1 MQTCSAKTKTGVPC
15 RAPAGANGLCFFH
28 GNPDRTH
35 LLGQIGVKRNRRTP
49 VVDLEVPDN
58 MTAND
63 LRNLTG
69 KAIRALLL
77 GELTTRKAGALAQLC
92 NSMHRMIPAADL
104 EDRVAK
110 LEQQLEEQSSPT
122 SAQTNPTGLGG
133 DDQLQDGKDA
143 QRGNENTSELGK
155 GAPGEIDPSA
165 KEGSS

>member
-1 MQTCSAKTKTGVPC
+1 MNVMLTCSGKTKIGAPC

-28 GNPDRTH
+28 GNPDRAH
-35 LLGQIGVKRNRRTP
+35 LLGQIGGQRNRRTP

-92 NSMHRMIPAADL
+92 NSMHRIIPAADL

-110 LEQQLEEQSSPT
+110 LEQQLEEHPSPT
-122 SAQTNPTGLGG
+122 SAQTVSVKPCGENQLRGTNAQQG
-133 DDQLQDGKDA
+133 D
-143 QRGNENTSELGK
+143 ENTSGLGK
-155 GAPGEIDPSA
+155 GAPDESD
-165 KEGSS
+165 

>member
-15 RAPAGANGLCFFH
+15 RAPAGANGFCFFH
-28 GNPDRTH
+28 GNPDRAH
-35 LLGQIGVKRNRRTP
+35 LLGQIGGKRNRRTP

-110 LEQQLEEQSSPT
+110 LEQQLEERSSPT
-122 SAQTNPTGLGG
+122 AAQTVSVKPCGENQLRGTNAQQGDETPLDLEREPDQSDASPEKGG
-133 DDQLQDGKDA
+133 
-143 QRGNENTSELGK
+143 S
-155 GAPGEIDPSA
+155 
-165 KEGSS
+165 